1 MVLSEISE
9 AKSELESEGL
19 NSDEATELI
28 QKIFSEI
35 HSPKYK
41 NNSNFFFG
49 KKSRENNR
57 NSGIRKT
64 WSEALANMNQIMQVI
79 HTNNYQFHQYC
90 RKTKVYIL
98 VMCLVFKR
106 KSKTEHLR
114 FWIFEFD
121 CIFKG

>member
-9 AKSELESEGL
+9 SKSELESEGL

-49 KKSRENNR
+49 KTSRESSR

-90 RKTKVYIL
+90 RKTKVIYASDVFGFQTKIQNRT
-98 VMCLVFKR
+98 CLVLDFR
-106 KSKTEHLR
+106 VC
-114 FWIFEFD
+114 F
-121 CIFKG
+121 

>member
-1 MVLSEISE
+1 MILP
-9 AKSELESEGL
+9 LESEGL

-41 NNSNFFFG
+41 NSNFG
-49 KKSRENNR
+49 KKSRENNST
-57 NSGIRKT
+57 NSGNNIRKT

-90 RKTKVYIL
+90 RKTKVLY
-98 VMCLVFKR
+98 
-106 KSKTEHLR
+106 
-114 FWIFEFD
+114 
-121 CIFKG
+121 

>member
-49 KKSRENNR
+49 KKSRENSS

-90 RKTKVYIL
+90 RKTKVYTYASDVFGFQTKIQNRT
-98 VMCLVFKR
+98 CLVLDFR
-106 KSKTEHLR
+106 VW
-114 FWIFEFD
+114 F
-121 CIFKG
+121 

>member
-9 AKSELESEGL
+9 AKSELESEGM

-49 KKSRENNR
+49 KKSHENSS

-90 RKTKVYIL
+90 RKTKVYNNDLFGFQPKIQNRT
-98 VMCLVFKR
+98 CLVLDFR
-106 KSKTEHLR
+106 VW
-114 FWIFEFD
+114 F
-121 CIFKG
+121 